1 MPTLGFTPEVLVF
14 VHPIFFKTIFY
25 PNFEAIMLKMKQLSV
40 WKTMLLLVA
49 AGLFSTL
56 TYAQSRTVK
65 GKVTSTE
72 DGSSLPGV
80 NITVKG
86 TSTGTITDVDG
97 NYSINVPSSEAV
109 LVFSYVGFVTQ
120 EMVVGANST
129 IDIKLV
135 TDTETLS
142 EVVVVGYGTVKK
154 KDLTGAIVQVSSKDF
169 NPGVNPN
176 PLQAIQGRVAGL
188 NITQTSGNPTANPAV
203 RLRGYTS
210 LGGGS
215 EPLYV
220 VDGVIGV
227 PINSIAPEDIETIDV
242 LKDASAAAIYG
253 ARGANGVI
261 AVTTKRGKE
270 GRTSVT
276 FNNYVAVNTISRW
289 LDLMDAD
296 EWRAEVRR
304 TGRQAGTLDQG
315 ANTNWLDE
323 ISRTGVVNNQNL
335 SFTGGGPTFSY
346 RGSIDRI
353 NNQGIMKNSAQE
365 RTAARINLDQK
376 ALNNKLSVQY
386 SLSYTNF
393 NEKFFNEGIIRRATQ
408 FLPTLPVRGANGDYY
423 EVPGSF
429 DLFNPV
435 AMLENQIN
443 DGRRRI
449 FIGDITARYEV
460 IPGLFFGVKGSV
472 RNENGSSGLAEN
484 GAIKAYQPSQGQAF
498 RSYGAVNNRLMEFT
512 LNYVK
517 TFGENRL
524 NAIAGYTYQDDV
536 FESFFASNNNFITT
550 AFGYNNLGQGA
561 GTLIN
566 PGQGYVSSFK
576 ARTTLISFFGRATY
590 DIGDKFNVTATLR
603 RDGSSKFGA
612 DSKWGLFPAVAAGV
626 NLTNF
631 NFMKG
636 LSFLNYAKLRV
647 GWGQTGNSEGIA
659 AYRSLELYNQ
669 SGTYYDGRIDNF
681 LPGYAINQNANP
693 NLRWEVVEQANVG
706 LDFELFGGKVSG
718 TLEVYNKNTKNMLF
732 NYNVPVP
739 PYRVN
744 TILAN
749 VGTIRNRGF
758 EFSLGGDVMRKDD
771 FSWNTRVVGSLYAVK
786 VVSLSSDEFQTGL
799 ITYNSFGGRGL
810 SDVWAS
816 TLRDGRPFGEFLIP
830 RFAGFT
836 ESGLMQLENPNGA
849 PVTNYNRDILFE
861 RGDALPRK
869 TASWINSFT
878 YKAFTLNFQLRTV
891 WGNKILNNQRSNF
904 MIPGSILETN
914 MVRDVSTMPA
924 NYGVNQLSDFW
935 LESGAFV
942 RMDNLQLGYNLPIKG
957 KTFSNALLYFAA
969 NNLFVI
975 TGYKGI
981 DPEIEVRGDLSGQTS
996 QRPNNVGV
1004 DTGIY
1009 PKTRT
1014 FTLGLNL
1021 SF

>member
-1 MPTLGFTPEVLVF
+1 M
-14 VHPIFFKTIFY
+14 
-25 PNFEAIMLKMKQLSV
+25 MKMKQLSF
-40 WKTMLLLVA
+40 WRTPLLLLIAV
-49 AGLFSTL
+49 LFSTL

-65 GKVTSTE
+65 GKVTSTD

-97 NYSINVPSSEAV
+97 NFSLNVPNNDAV

-120 EMVVGANST
+120 EMVVGTTST
-129 IDIKLV
+129 INIKLV

-154 KDLTGAIVQVSSKDF
+154 KDLTGAITQVSSKDF

-188 NITQTSGNPTANPAV
+188 NITQTSGDPTSNPTV

-210 LGGGS
+210 LGGGA

-227 PINSIAPEDIETIDV
+227 PINSISPNDIETIDV

-261 AVTTKRGKE
+261 AITTKRGKE
-270 GRTSVT
+270 GRTTVSV
-276 FNNYVAVNTISRW
+276 NNFVAVNTISRW
-289 LDLMDAD
+289 LDLLDAD
-296 EWRAEVRR
+296 GFRAETRR
-304 TGRQAGTLDQG
+304 VGRQIGTLDQG

-323 ISRTGVVNNQNL
+323 ISRTGIATNNNV

-346 RGSIDRI
+346 RGSLDRI
-353 NNQGIMKNSAQE
+353 NNEGILKNSSQE
-365 RTAARINLDQK
+365 RITARINLDQK
-376 ALNNKLSVQY
+376 ALNNKLSIQY
-386 SLSYTNF
+386 SLTYTNF
-393 NEKFFNEGIIRRATQ
+393 NNKFLDGNIIRRATQ
-408 FLPTLPVRGANGDYY
+408 FLPTLPVRGSDGDYY

-435 AMLENQIN
+435 AMLENQTN
-443 DGRRRI
+443 DGRERI
-449 FIGDITARYEV
+449 FIGDVTARYEI
-460 IPGLFFGVKGSV
+460 IPGLFLGVKGAV
-472 RNENGSSGLAEN
+472 RNENRVRGIAEN
-484 GAIKAYQPSQGQAF
+484 GAIKAFQPSQGRAE
-498 RSYGAVNNRLMEFT
+498 RSYNANNNRLMEFT
-512 LNYVK
+512 ANYVK
-517 TFGENRL
+517 TLGANRL
-524 NAIAGYTYQDDV
+524 NAIVGYTYQDDIGDG
-536 FESFFASNNNFITT
+536 FFAANNNFITT

-566 PGQGYVSSFK
+566 PGQGYVGSFK
-576 ARTTLISFFGRATY
+576 NRTTLISFFGRATY

-631 NFMKG
+631 GFMKN
-636 LSFLNYAKLRV
+636 LPVVNYAKLRV
-647 GWGQTGNSEGIA
+647 AWGQTGNSEGIA
-659 AYRSLELYNQ
+659 PYRSLELYNQ
-669 SGTYYDGRIDNF
+669 SGTYYDGRINEF

-706 LDFELFGGKVSG
+706 LDFELFGGKVTG
-718 TLEVYNKNTKNMLF
+718 TLEVYNKATKNLLF

-739 PYRVN
+739 PFRVN
-744 TILAN
+744 TLLAN
-749 VGTIRNRGF
+749 AGTMRNRGF
-758 EFSLGGDVMRKDD
+758 EFALGGDVIRKDD
-771 FSWNTRVVGSLYAVK
+771 FSWNTRVVGSMFTTK
-786 VVSLSSDEFQTGL
+786 VVSLSTDEFPVGL

-816 TLRDGRPFGEFLIP
+816 TLRDDKPYGQFLIP
-830 RFAGFT
+830 KFAGF
-836 ESGLMQLENPNGA
+836 SDAGLMLLENPNGGA
-849 PVTNYNRDILFE
+849 PVTNYTRDILFE

-869 TASWINSFT
+869 TASWINNFA
-878 YKAFTLNFQLRTV
+878 YKAFTLSFQLRTV

-914 MVRDVSTMPA
+914 MLRDISTMPA

-942 RMDNLQLGYNLPIKG
+942 RMDNWQIGYNLPIKG
-957 KTFSNALLYFAA
+957 KTFSNALLYLAG
-969 NNLFVI
+969 NNLFII

-981 DPEIEVRGDLSGQTS
+981 DPEIEVRGDLQGGTS
-996 QRPNNVGV
+996 QRPNNIGV

-1014 FTLGLNL
+1014 FTLGLNV

>member
-1 MPTLGFTPEVLVF
+1 
-14 VHPIFFKTIFY
+14 
-25 PNFEAIMLKMKQLSV
+25 MLKMKQLPI
-40 WKTMLLLVA
+40 WRTTLLLMVA
-49 AGLFSTL
+49 VLFSSL
-56 TYAQSRTVK
+56 VYAQSRTVK
-65 GKVTSTE
+65 GKITSTE
-72 DGSSLPGV
+72 DGTALPGV

-97 NYSINVPSSEAV
+97 NYSLNVPSNDAV

-120 EMVVGANST
+120 EVVVGTNST
-129 IDIKLV
+129 LDVKLV

-154 KDLTGAIVQVSSKDF
+154 KDLTGAIVQVSAKDF

-188 NITQTSGNPTANPAV
+188 NITQTSGDPTSSPTV

-227 PINSIAPEDIETIDV
+227 PINSISPNDIETIDV

-261 AVTTKRGKE
+261 AITTKRGKE
-270 GRTSVT
+270 GRTTVSV
-276 FNNYVAVNTISRW
+276 NNFIAVNTVSRW
-289 LDLMDAD
+289 LDMLDAD
-296 EWRAEVRR
+296 GWRAEVRR
-304 TGRQAGTLDQG
+304 TGRTPGTLDQG

-323 ISRTGVVNNQNL
+323 ISRTGITTNNNI

-346 RGSIDRI
+346 RGSLDRI
-353 NNQGIMKNSAQE
+353 NNEGVMKNSGEE
-365 RTAARINLDQK
+365 RTTARINLDQK
-376 ALNNKLSVQY
+376 ALNNKLSIQY
-386 SLSYTNF
+386 SLSYSNF
-393 NEKFFNEGIIRRATQ
+393 NQKFLSPDIIRRATQ
-408 FLPTLPVRGANGDYY
+408 FLPTLPIRGSNGDYY

-435 AMLENQIN
+435 AMLENVKN
-443 DGRRRI
+443 DGRKQI
-449 FIGDITARYEV
+449 LIGDITMRYEV
-460 IPGLFFGVKGSV
+460 TPGLFLGVKGSINNETEN
-472 RNENGSSGLAEN
+472 RNFAEN
-484 GAIKAYQPSQGQAF
+484 GAIKAYSPSQGAAGRNYRF
-498 RSYGAVNNRLMEFT
+498 RNNRLMEFT
-512 LNYVK
+512 ANYVK
-517 TFGENRL
+517 TFGDNRL
-524 NAIAGYTYQDDV
+524 NAIAGYSYQDIIEDG
-536 FESFFASNNNFITT
+536 FSAANNNFITT

-566 PGQGYVSSFK
+566 PGQGYVSSGK
-576 ARTTLISFFGRATY
+576 GRTTLISFFGRATY

-631 NFMKG
+631 GFMKG
-636 LSFLNYAKLRV
+636 ITAINYAKLRV

-669 SGTYYDGRIDNF
+669 SGTYYDGRRDDF
-681 LPGYAINQNANP
+681 LPGYAINQNPNP

-718 TLEVYNKNTKNMLF
+718 TLEVYNKSTKNLLF

-744 TILAN
+744 TLLAN
-749 VGTIRNRGF
+749 VGTMRNRGF
-758 EFSLGGDVMRKDD
+758 EFSLGGDVIRKDD
-771 FSWNTRVVGSLYAVK
+771 FSWNTRVVGSMFATK
-786 VVSLSSDEFQTGL
+786 VVSLSSGEFQVGL

-816 TLRDGRPFGEFLIP
+816 TLREDKPFGQFLIP
-830 RFAGFT
+830 RFAGF
-836 ESGLMQLENPNGA
+836 SDAGLMQLENPNGGA

-861 RGDALPRK
+861 SGDALPRR
-869 TASWINSFT
+869 TASWINNFA
-878 YKAFTLNFQLRTV
+878 YKAFTLSFQLRTV
-891 WGNKILNNQRSNF
+891 WGNKLLNNQRSNF

-914 MVRDVSTMPA
+914 MLRDISTMPA

-942 RMDNLQLGYNLPIKG
+942 RMDNWQIGYNLPIKG
-957 KTFSNALLYFAA
+957 KTFSNAFLYLSG

-981 DPEIEVRGDLSGQTS
+981 DPEIEVKGDLQDSGNS
-996 QRPNNVGV
+996 QRPNNIGL

-1014 FTLGLNL
+1014 FSMGLNL